1 MALGDMET
9 SHQHESRH
17 FLEDG
22 MIDLHSH
29 ILFGLDDGPETLAE
43 SLEMCRIGY
52 EDGIRTMV
60 ATPHT
65 LNSVYRTER
74 STVLSKVAELNA
86 ALREFGIDTPH
97 SISSSSHSSSSTSE
111 LPVRRSL
118 GVGGRPL
125 TSIPS
130 SPNSELPACPAGRR
144 TPNFI
149 ILPGSDVHLCEETLS
164 QFDQGKLATIGDGKK
179 FILIEF
185 PSQGIPYMSEQ
196 VLLQFLRRGV
206 VPIIS
211 HPERN
216 MEIGRRPGRY
226 YEMIRMGCLGQVT
239 AMSLTGHFGQGVKR
253 LSEKLMT
260 HNLIHFIAS
269 DAHSANGRP
278 PILSHAVEAA
288 AKMIE
293 GEEAGKMVTDYPR
306 AILEGKRP
314 YFPLAIPF

>member
-1 MALGDMET
+1 MET
-9 SHQHESRH
+9 SHQHEPRR
-17 FLEDG
+17 FLPDG
-22 MIDLHSH
+22 MIDIHSH

-74 STVLSKVAELNA
+74 STVLSRVAELNA
-86 ALREFGIDTPH
+86 ALREFGIDAPGSELRPPT
-97 SISSSSHSSSSTSE
+97 SISPLPRSASVKRQSSID
-111 LPVRRSL
+111 LQV
-118 GVGGRPL
+118 
-125 TSIPS
+125 
-130 SPNSELPACPAGRR
+130 
-144 TPNFI
+144 
-149 ILPGSDVHLCEETLS
+149 LPGSDVHLSEETLS
-164 QFDQGKLATIGDGKK
+164 QFDQGKLATIADGKK

-239 AMSLTGHFGQGVKR
+239 AMSLTGHFGQSIKR
-253 LSEKLMT
+253 LSEKLLS

-288 AKMIE
+288 AKTIE
-293 GEEAGKMVTDYPR
+293 RNEAGKMVTDYPR

-314 YFPLAIPF
+314 YFPPAIPF